1 MARTIHKK
9 HGENESIKIKGVE
22 STFEEEGG

>member
-1 MARTIHKK
+1 MASTIHKK
-9 HGENESIKIKGVE
+9 HGKNESIKIKGVE